1 MELLLGLLQFIGLV
15 LIVLLLIFVGV
26 FLYYFFIN
34 LHRLQQQKELDE
46 AKQELVNTM
55 LVNVQSVNGKLM
67 MYDCVTGIFVAQA
80 DTLDDLWDAVDL
92 RFPNMKVILAETK
105 GVK

>member
-1 MELLLGLLQFIGLV
+1 MELLPGLLQFIGLV

-34 LHRLQQQKELDE
+34 LHRLQQQRELDE

-55 LVNVQSVNGKLM
+55 LVNVQSVNGTLM
-67 MYDCVTGIFVAQA
+67 MYDCVTGLFVAQA

-92 RFPNMKVILAETK
+92 RFPDMKVILTETK
-105 GVK
+105 EVK